1 MVTQARQNQR
11 DLISVRW
18 AAMAPSFYNKC
29 TPMGWKGNKMKKVIA
44 LMLILS
50 MVFALVAC
58 SSEGEAE
65 EEKVDRPDTLG
76 NALLTDFEE
85 QKKANPE
92 ITAQELADAL
102 ITNEKILFA
111 PATMPVEPGFLSGF
125 SNEITGFRE
134 GVMFAPMIG
143 SIAFVGYV
151 FEVDGDVDAFMET
164 LKTNADPRW
173 NICVEAEETV
183 VGNVDN
189 TVFFV
194 MCPTAL
200 EAE

>member
-1 MVTQARQNQR
+1 MRKIVA
-11 DLISVRW
+11 LVL
-18 AAMAPSFYNKC
+18 AMC
-29 TPMGWKGNKMKKVIA
+29 
-44 LMLILS
+44 
-50 MVFALVAC
+50 MVFSLVAC
-58 SSEGEAE
+58 SSSEEDGAGEE
-65 EEKVDRPDTLG
+65 RPDTLG

-85 QKKANPE
+85 QKAANPE
-92 ITAQELADAL
+92 ITLQELADKL

-125 SNEITGFRE
+125 ANEITGFSE

-194 MCPTAL
+194 MCPTVL

>member
-1 MVTQARQNQR
+1 
-11 DLISVRW
+11 
-18 AAMAPSFYNKC
+18 
-29 TPMGWKGNKMKKVIA
+29 
-44 LMLILS
+44 MLILC
-50 MVFALVAC
+50 MVFAMAAC
-58 SSEGEAE
+58 SSENQSE
-65 EEKVDRPDTLG
+65 EEKPERPDTLG

-85 QKKANPE
+85 RKEANPA

-125 SNEITGFRE
+125 SNEITGFKE
-134 GVMFAPMIG
+134 AVMFSPMIG
-143 SIAFVGYV
+143 SIAFVGYI
-151 FEVDGDVDAFMET
+151 FEVDGDVGAFMET
-164 LKTNADPRW
+164 LKNNADPRW

-200 EAE
+200 DAE

>member
-1 MVTQARQNQR
+1 LV
-11 DLISVRW
+11 L
-18 AAMAPSFYNKC
+18 
-29 TPMGWKGNKMKKVIA
+29 A
-44 LMLILS
+44 LCMI
-50 MVFALVAC
+50 FTLVAC
-58 SSEGEAE
+58 SSEDKGEGEKAE
-65 EEKVDRPDTLG
+65 RPDTLG

-85 QKKANPE
+85 RKEANDG

-125 SNEITGFRE
+125 SSEITGFSE

-143 SIAFVGYV
+143 SIAFVGYI

-164 LKTNADPRW
+164 LKSNADPRW

-183 VGNVDN
+183 VGNVGN

>member
-1 MVTQARQNQR
+1 
-11 DLISVRW
+11 
-18 AAMAPSFYNKC
+18 
-29 TPMGWKGNKMKKVIA
+29 MKRIIA
-44 LMLILS
+44 LILTLC
-50 MVFALVAC
+50 MVFALAAC
-58 SSEGEAE
+58 SSEGKEDGEKAE
-65 EEKVDRPDTLG
+65 RPDTLG

-85 QKKANPE
+85 RKEANAD
-92 ITAQELADAL
+92 ITAQELADGI

-111 PATMPVEPGFLSGF
+111 PTTMPVEPGFLSGF
-125 SNEITGFRE
+125 SNEITGFSE

-143 SIAFVGYV
+143 SIAFVGYI
-151 FEVDGDVDAFMET
+151 FEVDGDVDAFMEN
-164 LKTNADPRW
+164 LKSNADLRW

-183 VGNVDN
+183 VGNVGN